1 MMQSM
6 TSAHANGEKTNCSVQ
21 LTLETNIAIANH
33 HVCVA
38 VVAIRRPSSSVKGA
52 NRMHQRAADLNLH
65 GTRFHGAAKQ
75 AVKIVF
81 QIFLYIPEF
90 SRGSASC
97 PPLARHIE

>member
-1 MMQSM
+1 M
-6 TSAHANGEKTNCSVQ
+6 Q

-65 GTRFHGAAKQ
+65 GTRFHGAVKQ

-81 QIFLYIPEF
+81 TRSKQF
-90 SRGSASC
+90 SLGSHSWRKVR
-97 PPLARHIE
+97 PTMIGKENGARQVSN

>member
-1 MMQSM
+1 MQ
-6 TSAHANGEKTNCSVQ
+6 TEKKTNCSVQ

-97 PPLARHIE
+97 HPLAGHIE